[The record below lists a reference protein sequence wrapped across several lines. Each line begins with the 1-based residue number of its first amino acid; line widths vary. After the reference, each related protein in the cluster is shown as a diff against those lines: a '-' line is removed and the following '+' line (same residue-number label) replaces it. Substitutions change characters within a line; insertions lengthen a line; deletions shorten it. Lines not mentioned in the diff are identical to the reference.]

1 MLGDNMADDLVTQE
15 PAGFT
20 PEPIPDSIADT
31 EINGLEPA
39 QPDESAPVEPADD
52 DTTDD
57 QVAEDPAP
65 EESEEEPEAPDEPV
79 EQPTDA
85 VERSTIPDAKEQARL
100 QFEQRNQQRQQERD
114 YVTDQRQQI
123 REYEQTADLDD
134 VTQRMQILE
143 AKQYVDTVQRNRES
157 TQYDMARATNDIPF
171 FKDNTL
177 QSQVA
182 LQQSLENFANA
193 YGVTD
198 PGTGEWLGAQDR
210 NGNDVSLYGYLQQQ
224 AASYEQVAANSQRQT
239 QQSEAKMRAK
249 AVNPSNA
256 GKTTT
261 TGDSLE
267 DLYNKIGD
275 TPLW

>member
-1 MLGDNMADDLVTQE
+1 MADDLVTQE
-15 PAGFT
+15 PAGFV

-57 QVAEDPAP
+57 QVAEEPAP
-65 EESEEEPEAPDEPV
+65 EESAEEPEAPDEPV
-79 EQPTDA
+79 DQPTDA

-198 PGTGEWLGAQDR
+198 PSTGEWLGSQDR

-267 DLYNKIGD
+267 DLLNKVGD

>member
-15 PAGFT
+15 PAGFV

-57 QVAEDPAP
+57 QVAEEPAP
-65 EESEEEPEAPDEPV
+65 EESAEEPEAPDEPV
-79 EQPTDA
+79 DQPTDA

-198 PGTGEWLGAQDR
+198 PSTGEWLGSQDR

-267 DLYNKIGD
+267 DLLNKVGD

>member
-143 AKQYVDTVQRNRES
+143 AKHYVDTVQRNRES

-198 PGTGEWLGAQDR
+198 PDTGEWLGAQDR
-210 NGNDVSLYGYLQQQ
+210 NGKDVSLYGYLQQQ